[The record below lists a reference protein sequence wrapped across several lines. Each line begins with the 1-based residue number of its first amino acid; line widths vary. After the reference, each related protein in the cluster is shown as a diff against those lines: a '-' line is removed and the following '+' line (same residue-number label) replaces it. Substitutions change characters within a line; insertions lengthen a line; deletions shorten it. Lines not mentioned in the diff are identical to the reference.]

1 MTDTLTPSSLRN
13 METTIN
19 REEIKAAAKR
29 VSDAA
34 NLQTRVNKVLES
46 LAPSITSVT
55 LKVYEDAADR
65 VAEFSFRCPSLDFS
79 FKLDAYYV
87 KSIADNFIEDG
98 ADAVFSRT
106 VEFEEGLL
114 RKLVTKGNLMGIMY
128 DVRTLMPGDTPGTRK
143 VQIGKH
149 FGCGRSFCMMLA
161 AVCFKHVHGNK

>member
-1 MTDTLTPSSLRN
+1 

-55 LKVYEDAADR
+55 LKVDENEVCDE
-65 VAEFSFRCPSLDFS
+65 VIFRCPSLDFS
-79 FKLDAYYV
+79 FRIESYYIQ
-87 KSIADNFIEDG
+87 SIADAFIDDG
-98 ADAVFSRT
+98 ADAVYSRT